1 MPTPTD
7 TADLSPMDR
16 LRAERDEALETC
28 EEQGR
33 LIDEIRREV
42 ESLKAELAK
51 ANATI
56 EALKPPL
63 NVVPPPVVPSRSA

>member
-7 TADLSPMDR
+7 TADLSPMER

-33 LIDEIRREV
+33 LI
-42 ESLKAELAK
+42 ESLRAELAK

-63 NVVPPPVVPSRSA
+63 SGAPPPAVPSHSA